1 MTTAIPHHSIV
12 VGVDG
17 STHADRAL
25 RWAAAQARLERRP
38 MIVAAVGTRHEQ
50 RLLDA
55 ALATAHEVAP
65 DVAVTPVPAEGD
77 AVEVLVDLS
86 RNAHLVVVGSHGR
99 GPVRSALLGSVS
111 RGVAGRTHCP
121 VVVCRPRVSG
131 HGGRG
136 VLVAVEAGAA
146 SAPVLDFAFAQASLH
161 QQPLT
166 ALHCVWE
173 PAAAAAGRRSTTLV
187 SDDRGAGDDAHRRLA
202 EALAGLAATWPD
214 VEVDQRVAHG
224 FVEDVVGWRT
234 AEWDLVVVGRRPV
247 DDARP
252 HVATAVVER
261 AQGVVA
267 VVPVS
272 TGPGS

>member
-1 MTTAIPHHSIV
+1 MTTAIPHHSIA

-38 MIVAAVGTRHEQ
+38 MVVAAVGTRHEQ
-50 RLLDA
+50 RLLDD
-55 ALATAHEVAP
+55 ALATAREVAP

-111 RGVAGRTHCP
+111 RGVAGRAHCP

-187 SDDRGAGDDAHRRLA
+187 ADDRGRWQDSPRPGPTSRSTSASPTASSR
-202 EALAGLAATWPD
+202 TWSGGAPRSGTSSSWAVGQSTTPD
-214 VEVDQRVAHG
+214 
-224 FVEDVVGWRT
+224 RT
-234 AEWDLVVVGRRPV
+234 SPPPSSSGRR
-247 DDARP
+247 
-252 HVATAVVER
+252 
-261 AQGVVA
+261 
-267 VVPVS
+267 VS
-272 TGPGS
+272 SRWCR